1 MYLTIGIFA
10 NYSHTSIPISILRRR
25 SRMKFFLCDGRYE
38 KCFAINI
45 KHRRNGAG
53 SAKAAILANIEVDP
67 GSDRKIKQG

>member
-10 NYSHTSIPISILRRR
+10 NYSHTSIPKYTAALEDEI
-25 SRMKFFLCDGRYE
+25 FFMYE
-38 KCFAINI
+38 KCFTINI

-53 SAKAAILANIEVDP
+53 SAIAATLANIEVDP